1 MMDDAVNNNNVV
13 NDSDELFR
21 EYKET
26 KSVEVR
32 NKIVSKYLYLS
43 DILAKKFLNRG
54 IDYEDIYQVAS
65 IALIK
70 AVERF
75 DPDKGV
81 KFISFATPTIIGEI
95 KRYFR
100 TRVPLSEFPEEYMRF
115 IRRLTMPGSH

>member
-43 DILAKKFLNRG
+43 DILAKNF
-54 IDYEDIYQVAS
+54 
-65 IALIK
+65 
-70 AVERF
+70 
-75 DPDKGV
+75 
-81 KFISFATPTIIGEI
+81 
-95 KRYFR
+95 
-100 TRVPLSEFPEEYMRF
+100 
-115 IRRLTMPGSH
+115 